1 MRTLID
7 FAIREEYSR
16 VKALGDDLSEIES
29 LINWDR
35 FRILEPLIYKNRT
48 SRGGRPNIDIVIMV
62 KALVLQSWFSL
73 SDPELQRQ
81 VTDRISFRVFLD
93 TTEVIPDFSTVWL
106 FRERLIECGR
116 YEDLWKELQRQLD
129 EMGFAVEKGTIQDAT
144 FILSDPGQKRNKKD
158 LQGDDKKKD
167 QDSEA
172 IKIKTSQIQDFD
184 KDLLNISN
192 NIISSNAKPKRLD
205 DDPINEGSWAKKGSK
220 SFFGY
225 KGHILID
232 TKHHLIRKIETT
244 TASLHDSQVDLGI
257 EGLPRYADK
266 GYSGAKTRGYD
277 AAMKK
282 AVRNHKLG
290 IKDILR
296 NKRISRKRSH
306 IERCFAVM
314 KRAHNA
320 GRVYVTTIA
329 RAGIKFLMNSIVYNL
344 EQLKYLASI
353 QST

>member
-16 VKALGDDLSEIES
+16 IKALGDDLSEINS
-29 LINWDR
+29 LIKWDR
-35 FRILEPLIYKNRT
+35 FRILEPLIYKNKT

-62 KALVLQSWFSL
+62 KALVLQSWFCL
-73 SDPELQRQ
+73 SDPELERQ
-81 VTDRISFRVFLD
+81 VADRISFRIFLG

-116 YEDLWKELQRQLD
+116 YEDLWKELQSQLD
-129 EMGFAVEKGTIQDAT
+129 EKGFTVKKGTIQDAT
-144 FILSDPGQKRNKKD
+144 FITSDPGQKRNKKD
-158 LQGDDKKKD
+158 HQDQDKKD
-167 QDSEA
+167 QNLEA
-172 IKIKTSQIQDFD
+172 T
-184 KDLLNISN
+184 NISN
-192 NIISSNAKPKRLD
+192 NIISSNAKPKRINEG
-205 DDPINEGSWAKKGSK
+205 PINEGSWAKKGSK

-232 TKHHLIRKIETT
+232 LKYHLIRKIETT

-257 EGLPRYADK
+257 KGLPRYADK
-266 GYSGAKTRGYD
+266 GYSGAKTQGYD

-282 AVRNHKLG
+282 AARGHKLG

-296 NKRISRKRSH
+296 NKRISKKRSQ

-320 GRVYVTTIA
+320 GRVSVTTIA
-329 RAGIKFLMNSIVYNL
+329 RAGIKFMMNSIVYNL
-344 EQLKYLASI
+344 EQLEYLERVP
-353 QST
+353 ST

>member
-16 VKALGDDLSEIES
+16 VKALGDDLSDINS

-35 FRILEPLIYKNRT
+35 FRFLEPLIYKNKT

-62 KALVLQSWFSL
+62 KALVIQSWFGL
-73 SDPELQRQ
+73 SDPELERQ
-81 VTDRISFRVFLD
+81 VTDRISFRIFLG

-106 FRERLIECGR
+106 FRERLIECDR
-116 YEDLWKELQRQLD
+116 YEDLWKELQMQLD
-129 EMGFAVEKGTIQDAT
+129 EKGFIVKKGTIQDAT
-144 FILSDPGQKRNKKD
+144 FITSDPGQKRNKKD
-158 LQGDDKKKD
+158 QQGQDEKD
-167 QDSEA
+167 QNLEA
-172 IKIKTSQIQDFD
+172 IKASQIKDFD

-192 NIISSNAKPKRLD
+192 NIINSNAKPKRLD
-205 DDPINEGSWAKKGSK
+205 GGPINEGSWAKKGSK

-232 TKHHLIRKIETT
+232 TEHHLIRRIETT

-257 EGLPRYADK
+257 EGQPRYADK

-282 AVRNHKLG
+282 AARNHKLG

-296 NKRISRKRSH
+296 NKRISRTRSH

-320 GRVYVTTIA
+320 GRVSVMTIA
-329 RAGIKFLMNSIVYNL
+329 RAGIKFMMNSIVYNL
-344 EQLKYLASI
+344 VQLKYLGRI

>member
-7 FAIREEYSR
+7 FAIRAEYAR
-16 VKALGDDLSEIES
+16 VEALGDDLSEIKS

-35 FRILEPLIYKNRT
+35 FRFLEPLIYKNRT
-48 SRGGRPNIDIVIMV
+48 SRGGRPNIDIVVMV
-62 KALVLQSWFSL
+62 KALVIQHWYNL
-73 SDPELQRQ
+73 SDPELERQ
-81 VTDRISFRVFLD
+81 VADRISFRIFLG
-93 TTEVIPDFSTVWL
+93 TTEVVPDFSTVWL

-116 YEDLWKELQRQLD
+116 YEDLWKELQNQLD
-129 EMGFAVEKGTIQDAT
+129 EKGFTVKTGTIQDAT
-144 FILSDPGQKRNKKD
+144 FITSDPGQKRNKKD
-158 LQGDDKKKD
+158 QQGQEKKD
-167 QDSEA
+167 QNLEVLKA
-172 IKIKTSQIQDFD
+172 IKIHDFD

-192 NIISSNAKPKRLD
+192 NIINSNAKPKRLD

-232 TKHHLIRKIETT
+232 TEYHLIRKIETT

-266 GYSGAKTRGYD
+266 GYSGAKTQGYD

-282 AVRNHKLG
+282 AARGHKLG

-320 GRVYVTTIA
+320 GCVSVKTIA
-329 RAGIKFLMNSIVYNL
+329 RAGIKFMMNSIVYNL
-344 EQLKYLASI
+344 EQLKYLGRVP
-353 QST
+353 ST

>member
-7 FAIREEYSR
+7 FAIREEYAR
-16 VKALGDDLSEIES
+16 VKALGDDLSKIES
-29 LINWDR
+29 MINWER
-35 FRILEPLIYKNRT
+35 FRFLEPLLYKNKT

-62 KALVLQSWFSL
+62 KALVIQHWFGL
-73 SDPELQRQ
+73 SDPELERQ
-81 VTDRISFRVFLD
+81 VADRISFRIFLG

-116 YEDLWKELQRQLD
+116 SDDLWKELQMQLD
-129 EMGFAVEKGTIQDAT
+129 EMGLAVEKGTIQDAT
-144 FILSDPGQKRNKKD
+144 FILSDPGQKRNKND
-158 LQGDDKKKD
+158 LEGDDKKKD
-167 QDSEA
+167 PDLET
-172 IKIKTSQIQDFD
+172 IKINLIQDFD
-184 KDLLNISN
+184 RDLLNISD
-192 NIISSNAKPKRLD
+192 NIINSNAKPERLD
-205 DDPINEGSWAKKGSK
+205 GGPINEGTWAKKGSK

-232 TKHHLIRKIETT
+232 TEHHLIRKIETT

-282 AVRNHKLG
+282 AARNHKLE

-314 KRAHNA
+314 KRGHNA
-320 GRVYVTTIA
+320 GRVSVTTIA
-329 RAGIKFLMNSIVYNL
+329 RAGIKFMMNSIVYNL
-344 EQLKYLASI
+344 VQLKYLASI
-353 QST
+353 RST

>member
-16 VKALGDDLSEIES
+16 VKALGDDLSDINS

-35 FRILEPLIYKNRT
+35 FRFLEPLIYKNKT

-62 KALVLQSWFSL
+62 KALVLQSWFGL
-73 SDPELQRQ
+73 SDPELERQ
-81 VTDRISFRVFLD
+81 VTDRISFRIFLG

-106 FRERLIECGR
+106 FRERLIECSR
-116 YEDLWKELQRQLD
+116 YKDLWKELQNQLD
-129 EMGFAVEKGTIQDAT
+129 EKGFAVKKGTIQDAT
-144 FILSDPGQKRNKKD
+144 FITSDPGKKRNKKD
-158 LQGDDKKKD
+158 QKD
-167 QDSEA
+167 QDKKDPNLEA
-172 IKIKTSQIQDFD
+172 IKASQIPDFD

-192 NIISSNAKPKRLD
+192 NIVSSNAKPKRLD
-205 DDPINEGSWAKKGSK
+205 DGPINEGTWAKKGSK

-232 TKHHLIRKIETT
+232 TKYHLIRKIETT

-257 EGLPRYADK
+257 NGLPRYADK
-266 GYSGAKTRGYD
+266 GYSGSKTQGYD

-282 AVRNHKLG
+282 AARGHKLG

-296 NKRISRKRSH
+296 NKRISRTRSH

-314 KRAHNA
+314 KRSHNA
-320 GRVYVTTIA
+320 GHVFVTTTA
-329 RAGIKFLMNSIVYNL
+329 RAGIKFMMNSIVYNL
-344 EQLKYLASI
+344 EQLKYLGRVS
-353 QST
+353 ST

>member
-7 FAIREEYSR
+7 FAIREEYAR

-29 LINWDR
+29 QIDWER
-35 FRILEPLIYKNRT
+35 FRSLDPLIYKNKT

-62 KALVLQSWFSL
+62 KALVLQHWFGL
-73 SDPELQRQ
+73 SDPELERQ
-81 VTDRISFRVFLD
+81 VADRISFRIFLG

-106 FRERLIECGR
+106 FRERLIECNR
-116 YEDLWKELQRQLD
+116 YEDLWDELQRQLD
-129 EMGFAVEKGTIQDAT
+129 EKGFTVETGTIQDAT
-144 FILSDPGQKRNKKD
+144 FILSDPGQKRKKND
-158 LQGDDKKKD
+158 QQGDDKKED
-167 QDSEA
+167 LDLEDL
-172 IKIKTSQIQDFD
+172 KTNQIQDLD
-184 KDLLNISN
+184 SDLLNISN
-192 NIISSNAKPKRLD
+192 NIINSNAKSERLD
-205 DDPINEGSWAKKGSK
+205 GGPINEGSWAKKGSK
-220 SFFGY
+220 SFFGF

-232 TKHHLIRKIETT
+232 TEHHLIRKIETT

-282 AVRNHKLG
+282 AARGHKLG
-290 IKDILR
+290 IKEILR

-314 KRAHNA
+314 KRGHNA
-320 GRVYVTTIA
+320 GRVSVTTVA
-329 RAGIKFLMNSIVYNL
+329 REGIKFMMNSIVYNL
-344 EQLKYLASI
+344 VQLKYLASVRPA
-353 QST
+353 